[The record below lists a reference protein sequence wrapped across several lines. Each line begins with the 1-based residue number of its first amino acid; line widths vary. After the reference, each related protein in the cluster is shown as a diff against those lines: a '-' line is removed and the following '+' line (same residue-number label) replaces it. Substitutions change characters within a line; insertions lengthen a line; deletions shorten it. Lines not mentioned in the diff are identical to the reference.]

1 MSIFKAENPAFIL
14 EKIKSIDDFA
24 HEINE
29 FLKLLCNMPKKYN
42 PLSNM
47 TKKQVSNL
55 WRIKEYPKYFRKI

>member
-29 FLKLLCNMPKKYN
+29 FLKLLCNLPKK
-42 PLSNM
+42 SM
-47 TKKQVSNL
+47 ANL
-55 WRIKEYPKYFRKI
+55 